1 MHLRLHHAV
10 GMALLALASCAAP
23 EDEVFGPAHQ
33 DQLSDDFVMSQK
45 KLVSVAQSVPG
56 EYVVVLKDPQ
66 PGVAAQSASLAAS
79 NLTAQ
84 YGGSVFFVYEHAL
97 KGFAVRMKADQARAL
112 AAHPDVKYVQEN
124 QVFTATA
131 VQNNATWGIDRIDQ
145 RDLPLSTTYVYNATG
160 VGVHAY
166 IIDTGIRVTHSEFAG
181 RASVGFDSIGDGQNG
196 NDCNGHGTHVAG
208 TVGGSTYGVAKGV
221 TLHAVRVL
229 DCAGSGT
236 TAGVVAG
243 VDWVTNNR
251 ILPAVAN
258 MSLGGGADQVLDDS
272 VRRSINA
279 GVTYALAAG
288 NESTDGCTRSP
299 ARTLEA
305 ITVGATTSTD
315 ARASFSNY
323 GTCLDIFGPGNSITS
338 SWNTNDSATN
348 TISGTSMATPH
359 VCGVAALFLQNNPA
373 ASPAAVAAALT
384 TNATPGKVTSPGTGS
399 PNLLL
404 YSGFTG
410 GGGGDTTAPTTS
422 LTDPANGSTVVG
434 TITLAATASDNVGVT
449 RVDFY
454 VDGNNVGNDTTEPYS
469 VSWDTTTVSNGNHSI
484 IARAFDA
491 AGNMGSSTTV
501 TVTANNPGFAS
512 YDATLRAPSC
522 ANVGNRCDTGNL
534 VDGRANLGPEPNQPN
549 TLGGTCA
556 DGTSGTYHSD
566 ESVDG
571 IKVSTTDGTDFGAG
585 KTVRIDVKV
594 WVYSTASSDHLD
606 VYYAAN
612 ANSPTWTLITTI
624 NPTAAG
630 AQTLSTTYTLPAGS
644 LQAVRAAFRYNGS
657 AASCSTG
664 SYDDR
669 DDLVFAVGGG
679 GGDTTPPA
687 TSITAPA
694 GGSTVSGTVAV
705 SASASDNVGVTRVD
719 FYDGTA
725 LIGSSTSAPYS
736 VSWNTTGVANGS
748 HTLTS
753 RAFDAA
759 GNSGTS
765 AGVSVTVNNTTGGEL
780 ITNGGF
786 EGSAASW
793 VLSGSSSWTNTG
805 GFPHGGT
812 GYIQLGGVD
821 NGTAAAYQQLSI
833 PASAP
838 TANLS
843 FWLNVTSTETTT
855 VTQYD
860 KLFVEVRSST
870 GTLLTTLATYSNL
883 NKAAA
888 GVYTLRGNFN
898 MAAYKGQTVRVQF
911 RVTTDVSLIS
921 TFRVDDVSLR

>member
-454 VDGNNVGNDTTEPYS
+454 
-469 VSWDTTTVSNGNHSI
+469 
-484 IARAFDA
+484 
-491 AGNMGSSTTV
+491 
-501 TVTANNPGFAS
+501 
-512 YDATLRAPSC
+512 
-522 ANVGNRCDTGNL
+522 
-534 VDGRANLGPEPNQPN
+534 
-549 TLGGTCA
+549 
-556 DGTSGTYHSD
+556 
-566 ESVDG
+566 
-571 IKVSTTDGTDFGAG
+571 
-585 KTVRIDVKV
+585 
-594 WVYSTASSDHLD
+594 
-606 VYYAAN
+606 
-612 ANSPTWTLITTI
+612 
-624 NPTAAG
+624 
-630 AQTLSTTYTLPAGS
+630 
-644 LQAVRAAFRYNGS
+644 
-657 AASCSTG
+657 
-664 SYDDR
+664 
-669 DDLVFAVGGG
+669 
-679 GGDTTPPA
+679 
-687 TSITAPA
+687 
-694 GGSTVSGTVAV
+694 
-705 SASASDNVGVTRVD
+705 
-719 FYDGTA
+719 DGTA